1 MKAIINIKLY
11 DYVTWIENGFLLYD
25 EKIEAIGCMDDFPGA
40 EEIKDG
46 KGMWLIPGLINF
58 HTHHYST
65 FARGFDFKVSPQTF
79 TETLEDIWWRL
90 DKVLDLE
97 DLYQASLIAS
107 KLSLEKGVVAI
118 IDHNA
123 SGVIH
128 GSLQAVDAG
137 MKKAGLH
144 GNTCFEISDRMN
156 VQAAIDEN
164 IKGLKDQGLY
174 YGLHASMTL
183 SDASLDLIKRH
194 VDQKPMPI
202 HVHVSESIDDHEAY
216 DKSPIERLYEK
227 GLLTED
233 SLLVHGVHLKP
244 EDYIKIKDTQG
255 KMVLALRS
263 NGNNGVGFMDLSQLI
278 KHDIPFLAGTDG
290 LGFDVAKAWQWIY
303 FHGQGSDHPVTLGH
317 MQRAIIASYDY
328 YQKMTHRKLGRFIKG
343 YELDAL
349 LIDSKVFTPIY
360 KDQVFSHLFFG
371 VFDDLNLDTLW
382 IGGRKYIEDK
392 KCLDEF
398 DWTTGHGNRVHKK
411 LGGI

>member
-1 MKAIINIKLY
+1 M
-11 DYVTWIENGFLLYD
+11 
-25 EKIEAIGCMDDFPGA
+25 
-40 EEIKDG
+40 
-46 KGMWLIPGLINF
+46 
-58 HTHHYST
+58 
-65 FARGFDFKVSPQTF
+65 
-79 TETLEDIWWRL
+79 
-90 DKVLDLE
+90 
-97 DLYQASLIAS
+97 IAS

-137 MKKAGLH
+137 MKRAGLH

-164 IKGLKDQGLY
+164 MTGLKDQGLY

-183 SDASLDLIKRH
+183 SNESLDLIKRH

-255 KMVLALRS
+255 KIVLALRS

-290 LGFDVAKAWQWIY
+290 LGFDIAKAWQWIY

-317 MQRAIIASYDY
+317 MKRAIIASYDY

-360 KDQVFSHLFFG
+360 KDQVFSHLFL
-371 VFDDLNLDTLW
+371 VSLT
-382 IGGRKYIEDK
+382 I
-392 KCLDEF
+392 
-398 DWTTGHGNRVHKK
+398 
-411 LGGI
+411 